1 MAAIQDKQW
10 GTTPPISTALP
21 TTTELEA
28 NDALVAELKKE
39 NNFESPEETEKR
51 SCLPLDRSDTLTDV
65 AQQKNDPT
73 ADTEDNRRVRQ
84 ACQQIE
90 ESIQICHR
98 CCWWEDLH
106 LWKLQTWRVRTRLRY
121 RYTCCRPQTHYP

>member
-1 MAAIQDKQW
+1 MAATQDKQW

-51 SCLPLDRSDTLTDV
+51 LSPILDRSDILTDI
-65 AQQKNDPT
+65 APQKIDPA
-73 ADTEDNRRVRQ
+73 ADTEDNYRIRQ
-84 ACQQIE
+84 ACQQVE
-90 ESIQICHR
+90 ESIEICYR

-121 RYTCCRPQTHYP
+121 RYPCCCP